1 MGTVLRRGRGSPLS
15 ADHPPPPRVATG
27 APVAAELIQLIWE
40 RTIGPG
46 KVFDLTLLLEK
57 APEARRRWTGAGPS
71 RSFSLETKS
80 PTRRNA

>member
-1 MGTVLRRGRGSPLS
+1 
-15 ADHPPPPRVATG
+15 VATG

-57 APEARRRWTGAGPS
+57 APEATRRWTSAGPS
-71 RSFSLETKS
+71 S
-80 PTRRNA
+80 PSHS